1 MLQIAYLGVSLLGSW
16 LILRWALDKI
26 DPNKN
31 AKAAVSP
38 APLLAHT
45 HLACRVLMV

>member
-1 MLQIAYLGVSLLGSW
+1 MLSQWIDFIVCTILQIAYLGVSLLGSW

-31 AKAAVSP
+31 AKAAVS
-38 APLLAHT
+38 T
-45 HLACRVLMV
+45 